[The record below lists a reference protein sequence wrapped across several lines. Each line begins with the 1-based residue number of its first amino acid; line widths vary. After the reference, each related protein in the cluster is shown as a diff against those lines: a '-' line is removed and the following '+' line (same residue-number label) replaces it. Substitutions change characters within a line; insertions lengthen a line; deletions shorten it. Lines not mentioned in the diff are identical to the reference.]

1 MHRCCPVAFKRVWMS
16 LNFMLFWCRNHRH
29 QHHYVPVI
37 EDIRRL
43 RAVQCAHTQKILEVI
58 SPQDAYRLGF
68 HDLSAEKAS
77 TEWAAKH
84 GQGTVHHLEG
94 GLAHKV
100 EGLESVRREKLPSS
114 RMYQLSEYYYK
125 VQASHT
131 YCPLVRRT
139 DCSHCMYSTLGWL

>member
-1 MHRCCPVAFKRVWMS
+1 MCVIHFTAVPGHASKT
-16 LNFMLFWCRNHRH
+16 NACRLSCRKHTH
-29 QHHYVPVI
+29 SPHYLPSI

-43 RAVQCAHTQKILEVI
+43 RAVQCAHTQKVLEVLN
-58 SPQDAYRLGF
+58 PQDAYRLGF
-68 HDLSAEKAS
+68 HDLSADKAV

-114 RMYQLSEYYYK
+114 RLYQLSEYYYK
-125 VQASHT
+125 VIFAIH
-131 YCPLVRRT
+131 
-139 DCSHCMYSTLGWL
+139 HH

>member
-1 MHRCCPVAFKRVWMS
+1 M
-16 LNFMLFWCRNHRH
+16 
-29 QHHYVPVI
+29 

-43 RAVQCAHTQKILEVI
+43 RAVQCAHTTKILQAI

-68 HDLSAEKAS
+68 HDLSADKAV

-94 GLAHKV
+94 GLAGKV

-125 VQASHT
+125 ARLHHAVCLCITPTQAAVHAWCTCLVVCKCRCGEHCILQRHKHT
-131 YCPLVRRT
+131 I
-139 DCSHCMYSTLGWL
+139 

>member
-1 MHRCCPVAFKRVWMS
+1 MHACVWGVHIPPSRSASYLSDMPVACRKHKHS
-16 LNFMLFWCRNHRH
+16 L
-29 QHHYVPVI
+29 HYLPTI

-68 HDLSAEKAS
+68 HDLSADKAV

-94 GLAHKV
+94 GLANKV

-125 VQASHT
+125 VLTSPALPFVQHT
-131 YCPLVRRT
+131 H
-139 DCSHCMYSTLGWL
+139 CS